1 MKEKLKIWYQQL
13 SNLLMGKQNKEKA
26 VESKDELLSL
36 NKKKVIKTVVIDP
49 NSSTPEESV
58 FSTITQPG
66 LEKSIVVS
74 KQKNNTVIKDGI
86 EESTFDAEM
95 SVESAPLENTPPT
108 TIVYELT
115 FQNGETEMLIYT
127 KTLPV
132 FSDMYQLDIVDAFG
146 RTPLREI
153 VLGRKEIKTSCF
165 TPLKQT
171 QMSIDLRG
179 GLLMKVIPEQDWMN
193 RSYDETKKLFDEAVL
208 KAYRDLAAQGITTPQ
223 TTAPKQKQQRQAPQ
237 QQEQERDDYRPG
249 NIPVQRGQ
257 IGLKDF

>member
-1 MKEKLKIWYQQL
+1 
-13 SNLLMGKQNKEKA
+13 MGKQNKEKA
-26 VESKDELLSL
+26 IENKDELLSL

-95 SVESAPLENTPPT
+95 SVTNTPLENTPPT

-115 FQNGETEMLIYT
+115 FQSGDVEVLIYT

-132 FSDMYQLDIVDAFG
+132 FSDLYQLDIVDAFG

-208 KAYRDLAAQGITTPQ
+208 KAYRDLAAQGITTP
-223 TTAPKQKQQRQAPQ
+223 AASKQKGQQRQAPP